1 MTSTGKG
8 RLAGMAILDSEI
20 QRALDEPMPQ
30 AVPPSDR
37 RRDVSDHTVAL
48 TRVRRHGLSRL
59 LLADV
64 SGLALAAF
72 LGPLL
77 VSAVSSN
84 PASAASRSGRIY
96 LFDLAAIP
104 MFVGVFALYG
114 LYRGVTRRISMSV
127 FSDLRN
133 IVHAVMISG
142 FALRHRG
149 LRHAEERRSRR
160 PDRREGSGHVPGG
173 RHRRSAGPGGGLRV
187 VQGGVD
193 TGHRGGHR
201 KAGPDRGQP
210 PAGSFERELRRIR
223 GRQSSRAQRRARRAR
238 GPPRAVP
245 SVFGG
250 PGGGVLLPNPSRAYD
265 RDAEGP
271 GGTGRRV
278 DRSAVLRADDQPLPC
293 GGPVGAADAG
303 YRSGL
308 AEPRIPVPQ
317 AVLRHPVVVGHPPPG
332 RALLR
337 WPWP

>member
-1 MTSTGKG
+1 MPVSGAGLAWLTLADAVVVTDLSDVSDEGQWMTSTGKG

-20 QRALDEPMPQ
+20 QRALEEPMPQ

-104 MFVGVFALYG
+104 MFIGRVRTVRLVPGRHPSHLDERLLRSPQHRA
-114 LYRGVTRRISMSV
+114 RGDDQWVR
-127 FSDLRN
+127 
-133 IVHAVMISG
+133 
-142 FALRHRG
+142 LRHRG
-149 LRHAEERRSRR
+149 LCHAEERRSRR

-187 VQGGVD
+187 VQG
-193 TGHRGGHR
+193 
-201 KAGPDRGQP
+201 
-210 PAGSFERELRRIR
+210 R
-223 GRQSSRAQRRARRAR
+223 GR
-238 GPPRAVP
+238 
-245 SVFGG
+245 
-250 PGGGVLLPNPSRAYD
+250 
-265 RDAEGP
+265 
-271 GGTGRRV
+271 
-278 DRSAVLRADDQPLPC
+278 
-293 GGPVGAADAG
+293 
-303 YRSGL
+303 YRSSWW
-308 AEPRIPVPQ
+308 APESWPR
-317 AVLRHPVVVGHPPPG
+317 
-332 RALLR
+332 
-337 WPWP
+337 PWPATCGLIRA